1 MQNCA
6 KSVHFHPI
14 SRNGRIQ
21 PRHEIATRLK
31 PHNVQFC
38 SNSTVDQGCNP
49 VLDHTL
55 CTSTQNTS
63 YLDHYWISVHF
74 HTEYTVDQGCNC
86 TLDRTLCAST
96 QNACLTKVAIPL
108 SITTKMSVHF
118 HTDYTVDQ
126 GCKYTLD
133 RTLCASGC
141 FFAHNHT
148 FTDLGHQL
156 QSRFRWVRLL
166 SNYTLH
172 TLWK

>member
-1 MQNCA
+1 MITAAVPTLVVFERQTLPYQKNSVVFVQNCA

-96 QNACLTKVAIPL
+96 QNACLTKVVIPL
-108 SITTKMSVHF
+108 SIS
-118 HTDYTVDQ
+118 TDV
-126 GCKYTLD
+126 
-133 RTLCASGC
+133 CAFS
-141 FFAHNHT
+141 H
-148 FTDLGHQL
+148 
-156 QSRFRWVRLL
+156 RL
-166 SNYTLH
+166 H
-172 TLWK
+172 GWPRM